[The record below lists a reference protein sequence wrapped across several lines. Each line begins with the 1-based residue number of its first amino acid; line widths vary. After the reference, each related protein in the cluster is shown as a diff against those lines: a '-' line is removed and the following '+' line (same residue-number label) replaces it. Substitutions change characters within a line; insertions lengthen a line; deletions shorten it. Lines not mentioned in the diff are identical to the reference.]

1 MPIERPWMLDY
12 VDKPWT
18 TDTSKT
24 RRTLDWDCAP
34 ELGILSKIPDIL
46 NNLKMDPKGWEERN
60 ISRNERRF
68 FYSGS

>member
-1 MPIERPWMLDY
+1 MPYERPWILDY

-24 RRTLDWDCAP
+24 RRILDWDCAS
-34 ELGILSKIPDIL
+34 ELGILRKIPDIL
-46 NNLKMDPKGWEERN
+46 SNLRTDPKGWEERN